1 MEDNG
6 CSVNNASESPFFMSQ
21 LLSKLDSRD
30 NVDFGREMKRQSK
43 EENVENLLDWLHQE
57 ASLRSRGKIDVEND
71 DNLERSQR
79 VVHQSRTENHAN
91 ATSVPDDET
100 CPLGCTE
107 KHLLPACPA
116 YQSSTVSLR
125 WDAVKKH
132 QRCRKCGLRSHHT
145 NDCKQVAANNNN
157 IQGSNGKEENSV
169 KTVTGLCPVQKIK
182 IQDVNGEFIEILAM
196 LDSGSNTTEE
206 SITKTLQVYTVG
218 RPCGNAKTISRKRV
232 EEYSHLK
239 PVTDKLH
246 LSGDPIAKR
255 NCFGWYALGQFD
267 STMTT
272 DDVPRVQ
279 SVNVG
284 TVIDGRVQVKMP
296 WKENGPP
303 KQSNYD
309 IALKRMYSSERTFKK
324 RNCFD
329 SVEEE
334 VQKLV
339 DQGFVTKVPQEEVD
353 HNKQEWYL
361 PLQAVFMP
369 EKTTK
374 GPNYINSLTDVL
386 IAWRWDNVAYSGD
399 IRKMF
404 NQVMA
409 LLLEASKELQEH
421 AYVDDIAG
429 SKLQESEAKQVTKD
443 IDTILAK
450 GQFEI
455 KAWHSNHKDIDQS
468 DGEESVDLLGHRWD
482 KKHDTF
488 SFKKNEIVSRHEH
501 LTKRNCLAILAQLWD
516 PLGLVSPVTV
526 KFRIDLQELWS
537 SGFVWDEILPE
548 SVQQRWM
555 ESLKSMNDLLS
566 FNFDR
571 QLKPS
576 NSLGAPEIHG
586 FSDGGELAYGAV
598 VFLRWKLVD
607 GSYCCVPVMTK
618 SFVAPLK
625 KKSIPRLELLGC
637 LALTRMY
644 DTCTKALDFA
654 KIVECRKFF
663 WVDSSTV
670 LSWVKTPPREFRPF
684 VSARVAEIQE
694 TVCVE
699 DFHYIRSKSN
709 PADALTRG
717 IKPEHLESWLN
728 GPDFLLQPESQWPKH
743 EEEPEHINNGFSET
757 AETKR
762 ERKIP
767 KQTERIAEDTKFAE
781 TYSATAAPNDE
792 RKDNPIL
799 SQLLESCSTFHKVRK
814 TLAFLF
820 RFVQKVSKKST
831 KKGPLA
837 VQELKDAEQQ
847 LFKWCQHKLDVRS
860 LDKSIVAQEDNEGI
874 IRAHGRL
881 EDVRTLPAEMRNPI
895 ILPRDH
901 PLVRLLILHLHD
913 KRSHCGYKSLVHEI
927 RKRFWIVGVRSTAK
941 QLTRRCVTCRRLR
954 KKPLEQLMGQVPSLR
969 VAAGCPIFTNTALD
983 MFGPVQIRLNRKTL
997 KEAQVIIFTCMTTR
1011 AVHLELVTD
1020 KSTNTFLMAFRR
1032 FASSRGH
1039 PSTCWSDC
1047 GSNFVGAQE
1056 YLEEIKQNW
1065 DFERIKNTLTHEFSC
1080 DLKWEW
1086 NVPTTSHQNGVVE
1099 SLIKSVRQA
1108 LSVTCKNQSFT
1119 EEQWRTFLT
1128 EVTYI
1133 VNGRPLYPSSESVW
1147 ESPPITPNDILL
1159 GQHNSPP
1166 QPTLED
1172 RVNPRDLMRSTQKR
1186 IAEFWECWMRYF
1198 APNLLPRNKWYR
1210 TRENV
1215 QIGDLV
1221 LQIDP
1226 KHRRTQWKMALV
1238 VATYPAAVE
1247 QAQALRSHPNQVYK
1261 YLLRIQTMVLSV
1273 AVGVICTGPEMIPG
1287 SEMIPGPEMIP
1298 KVVKLAPK

>member
-1 MEDNG
+1 MFNK
-6 CSVNNASESPFFMSQ
+6 VM
-21 LLSKLDSRD
+21 
-30 NVDFGREMKRQSK
+30 
-43 EENVENLLDWLHQE
+43 
-57 ASLRSRGKIDVEND
+57 
-71 DNLERSQR
+71 
-79 VVHQSRTENHAN
+79 VHQ
-91 ATSVPDDET
+91 DDQVSHRFLWRKDPSEQPT
-100 CPLGCTE
+100 VYQWLRLSFGD
-107 KHLLPACPA
+107 KPAP
-116 YQSSTVSLR
+116 
-125 WDAVKKH
+125 
-132 QRCRKCGLRSHHT
+132 
-145 NDCKQVAANNNN
+145 
-157 IQGSNGKEENSV
+157 
-169 KTVTGLCPVQKIK
+169 
-182 IQDVNGEFIEILAM
+182 
-196 LDSGSNTTEE
+196 
-206 SITKTLQVYTVG
+206 
-218 RPCGNAKTISRKRV
+218 
-232 EEYSHLK
+232 
-239 PVTDKLH
+239 
-246 LSGDPIAKR
+246 
-255 NCFGWYALGQFD
+255 
-267 STMTT
+267 
-272 DDVPRVQ
+272 
-279 SVNVG
+279 
-284 TVIDGRVQVKMP
+284 
-296 WKENGPP
+296 
-303 KQSNYD
+303 D
-309 IALKRMYSSERTFKK
+309 IATNSINMLAKSS
-324 RNCFD
+324 
-329 SVEEE
+329 
-334 VQKLV
+334 Q
-339 DQGFVTKVPQEEVD
+339 
-353 HNKQEWYL
+353 
-361 PLQAVFMP
+361 
-369 EKTTK
+369 
-374 GPNYINSLTDVL
+374 
-386 IAWRWDNVAYSGD
+386 
-399 IRKMF
+399 
-404 NQVMA
+404 A

-516 PLGLVSPVTV
+516 PIGLVSPVTV

-644 DTCTKALDFA
+644 DTCTKALDFV
-654 KIVECRKFF
+654 KFVECRNIF

-699 DFHYIRSKSN
+699 DFRYIRSKSN

-728 GPDFLLQPESQWPKH
+728 GPDFLLQPEGQWPKH
-743 EEEPEHINNGFSET
+743 EEEPEHAKNGFSET

-781 TYSATAAPNDE
+781 NYSATAAPNDE

-814 TLAFLF
+814 TLAFLL

-901 PLVRLLILHLHD
+901 PLARLLILHLHD

-969 VAAGCPIFTNTALD
+969 VAAGCPTFTNTALD

-997 KEAQVIIFTCMTTR
+997 I
-1011 AVHLELVTD
+1011 
-1020 KSTNTFLMAFRR
+1020 
-1032 FASSRGH
+1032 
-1039 PSTCWSDC
+1039 
-1047 GSNFVGAQE
+1047 
-1056 YLEEIKQNW
+1056 
-1065 DFERIKNTLTHEFSC
+1065 
-1080 DLKWEW
+1080 
-1086 NVPTTSHQNGVVE
+1086 
-1099 SLIKSVRQA
+1099 
-1108 LSVTCKNQSFT
+1108 
-1119 EEQWRTFLT
+1119 
-1128 EVTYI
+1128 
-1133 VNGRPLYPSSESVW
+1133 
-1147 ESPPITPNDILL
+1147 
-1159 GQHNSPP
+1159 
-1166 QPTLED
+1166 
-1172 RVNPRDLMRSTQKR
+1172 
-1186 IAEFWECWMRYF
+1186 
-1198 APNLLPRNKWYR
+1198 
-1210 TRENV
+1210 
-1215 QIGDLV
+1215 
-1221 LQIDP
+1221 
-1226 KHRRTQWKMALV
+1226 
-1238 VATYPAAVE
+1238 
-1247 QAQALRSHPNQVYK
+1247 
-1261 YLLRIQTMVLSV
+1261 
-1273 AVGVICTGPEMIPG
+1273 
-1287 SEMIPGPEMIP
+1287 
-1298 KVVKLAPK
+1298 